1 MSKVT
6 LQQLKEVYKAL
17 SFSSD
22 GASGSLFI
30 ESDALKSS
38 IKNLLLSE
46 ENVNESG
53 LNTKSPIDIDEIKI
67 GDSIELTIS
76 PPRIG
81 LGVLA
86 HNIDILLA

>member
-1 MSKVT
+1 MMSKVT

-67 GDSIELTIS
+67 GDGGFNSEVQRPLKNQAALNNSSKTI
-76 PPRIG
+76 
-81 LGVLA
+81 
-86 HNIDILLA
+86 